1 MVTPHSVPSRRTG
14 ATGAGAGAGHT
25 WFDDLQGLATGVLFV
40 AVALALLRSAG
51 LATGGTAGI
60 ALALH
65 YAGGWPFG
73 VLLFAVNLPFYALAW
88 RRLGVR
94 FTLKTAAAVSLLAW
108 LTEQLP
114 RWLQIGRVDPWFAA
128 VAGGLLL
135 GAAFII
141 LFRHRASLGGLN
153 VLVLWL
159 QNRFGWRAGVVQGV
173 LDTLILV
180 AASPWLDGP
189 RFAAS
194 VLAVL
199 MLNGALALNHKPGRY
214 AAL

>member
-1 MVTPHSVPSRRTG
+1 MSSLTPSADARPPRARHS
-14 ATGAGAGAGHT
+14 

-40 AVALALLRSAG
+40 AVALALLKSAG

-73 VLLFAVNLPFYALAW
+73 VLFFAVNLPFYVLAW
-88 RRLGVR
+88 RRLGPR
-94 FTLKTAAAVSLLAW
+94 FTAKTVIAVSLLAW
-108 LTEQLP
+108 LSEKLP
-114 RWLQIGRVDPWFAA
+114 AWLQIGRVDPWFAA

-141 LFRHRASLGGLN
+141 LFRHRTSLGGLN

-159 QNRFGWRAGVVQGV
+159 QERFGWRAGVVQGV
-173 LDTLILV
+173 LDTLIL
-180 AASPWLDGP
+180 AAAAPWLDGP
-189 RFAAS
+189 RLAAS
-194 VLAVL
+194 LLAVL
-199 MLNGALALNHKPGRY
+199 MLNLALAVNHKPGRY
-214 AAL
+214 AGL